1 MLYNHIV
8 VNIRRPQSPRDTDDL
23 KVRVSAEII

>member
-1 MLYNHIV
+1 MVYNQIV
-8 VNIRRPQSPRDTDDL
+8 VNIREPQSPRDPDDL